1 MREEACVIVSQ
12 WDAPIKVH
20 WSKGAREEE
29 RPERRKLALAR
40 RKKLW
45 RNIASLAGGGGELRR

>member
-20 WSKGAREEE
+20 GSKGAREEE
-29 RPERRKLALAR
+29 RA
-40 RKKLW
+40 
-45 RNIASLAGGGGELRR
+45 